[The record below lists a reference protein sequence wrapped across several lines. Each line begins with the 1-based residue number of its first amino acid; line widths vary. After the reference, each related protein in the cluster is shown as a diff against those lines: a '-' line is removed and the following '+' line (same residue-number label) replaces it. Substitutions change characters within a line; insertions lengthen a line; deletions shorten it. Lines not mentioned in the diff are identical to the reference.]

1 MFFNAGNGS
10 SGGSAFFGNSD
21 AFFGPATADALFSAG
36 LSTSIQ
42 ANDLIVKGLQRD
54 LDRLNGYKVDLPPAQ
69 KEELEQLQA
78 RIGRINERAGPD
90 GVLTDR
96 DAAERTELYQEAYKI
111 LGKDYVDVKKDSTLN
126 GLMAKVDTLLEP
138 KLRGAQKTRLD
149 KLRSLESSMM
159 ADYQENPN
167 NKLRVNQLRSIQ
179 LQIRELTTPRKMT
192 QLSNTERADYN
203 NLVQQINEKAGTD
216 LLLNSTDRL
225 KAEKIQD
232 TIDQLSPG

>member
-10 SGGSAFFGNSD
+10 SGGSALFGNSD
-21 AFFGPATADALFSAG
+21 AIFGPATADALFSAG

-42 ANDLIVKGLQRD
+42 ANVLIVKGLQRD

-96 DAAERTELYQEAYKI
+96 DAAERTELYQDAYKI

-203 NLVQQINEKAGTD
+203 SLVQQINEKAGTD

-232 TIDQLSPG
+232 TIDQLS